1 MCSTKQQVAILN
13 NDIMKI
19 TVSYIRAK
27 KEWKWTCV
35 YFGSEN
41 KKDFHSVFT
50 STYGFL
56 LLTKAIHTILCRCCK
71 YVSIWQD
78 KNEKGRR
85 GSWLHSKLFG
95 SRSEIWRLGASSSC
109 PRHTF
114 VTSVPSNANI
124 STIAGYIY
132 TLQLLNLLLYS
143 LPWSRTS
150 IVITCKSRKR

>member
-1 MCSTKQQVAILN
+1 
-13 NDIMKI
+13 MKI

-124 STIAGYIY
+124 SKIAGYIY
-132 TLQLLNLLLYS
+132 ILCYCLICFYVVCHDLEPQSSSHAYHEKDKIYKNNM
-143 LPWSRTS
+143 
-150 IVITCKSRKR
+150 